1 MGYLLQSATSKLWRR
16 HRISRWPS
24 RFLKLTL
31 QIFQKIKAKQEL
43 INPRKQTIQSR
54 FNRIKFKIHPQY
66 YSIQALHLTLTALL
80 HMIKRLQD
88 IPARTLCSLWTL
100 KSINMA
106 ADTTKSTSQMFLL
119 PILPEDTKN
128 TLKINFK
135 LETWMDTV
143 DRWLWFLRIS
153 WSQHQG

>member
-16 HRISRWPS
+16 LRISRWPS
-24 RFLKLTL
+24 RSLKLTL

-100 KSINMA
+100 KNINMA

-143 DRWLWFLRIS
+143 DRWLWSLRIS

>member
-16 HRISRWPS
+16 LRISRCPS

-88 IPARTLCSLWTL
+88 IPARTLYSLWTL

-143 DRWLWFLRIS
+143 VRWLWSLRIS

>member
-16 HRISRWPS
+16 RRISRCPS
-24 RFLKLTL
+24 RSLKLTL

-54 FNRIKFKIHPQY
+54 FNRIKFKIHRQY
-66 YSIQALHLTLTALL
+66 YSIRALHHTLTALL